1 MITCWMMQI
10 VKPFAILYL
19 AVILLAGCVQGR
31 QPEGN
36 MESVDLLTVS
46 EPSLHDFFKQ
56 VEVIQLEG
64 RDSAYLNTSCLS
76 RYLVVEDRIFV
87 MDRANQA
94 VVIFDASG
102 KWKETFRRYGR
113 GPQEYVMMTDIAFN
127 AGLQSLDVLEAT
139 GTILSYSLDPPH
151 PMIRK
156 IKIPDGVRAV
166 NHFLPSGSGYYLFSG
181 YEESVLNYLD
191 AESGT
196 LTEVQGVPEV
206 ERNIRAGYETSGS
219 PLYTFAGQVHYV
231 DGASGRIFRLNG
243 DQAVLHLGWDY
254 GKYAFRPE
262 VVEAERTAG
271 PESYQTRL
279 SASSSMAG
287 PVSLTQ
293 ETERFVFTNVLFMK
307 RWLNVVY
314 DKETGAKTVFEK
326 WKEGQMFSPGYPAD
340 QALYL
345 LVPPEVSGQVL
356 PSGAEMPGENA
367 NYLVLKYVL

>member
-1 MITCWMMQI
+1 M
-10 VKPFAILYL
+10 KKSP
-19 AVILLAGCVQGR
+19 ILLAALLTLAACTGKAPEQG
-31 QPEGN
+31 

-113 GPQEYVMMTDIAFN
+113 GPQEYVMMTDIAYN
-127 AGLQSLDVLEAT
+127 AGLQSIDVLEAT
-139 GTILSYSLDPPH
+139 GSILSYSLDPPH

-166 NHFLPSGSGYYLFSG
+166 DHFLPIPSGTGYYLFSG

-191 AESGT
+191 AENGT
-196 LTEVQGVPEV
+196 LTEVHGVPEV

-231 DGASGRIFRLNG
+231 DGASGRIFQLNG

-262 VVEAERTAG
+262 VVDAERTAG
-271 PESYQTRL
+271 PESYQTML

-326 WKEGQMFSPGYPAD
+326 WKEGQMFSPGYPSD

-345 LVPPEVSGQVL
+345 LVPPEASGRFL